1 MHLKD
6 NEWRASVHI
15 GLITIIPL
23 TWRPVPDSLLLL
35 AHQLLT
41 GLKNTGNQRKEK
53 EKEKREE
60 REKGSVHSSR
70 PLRSFY
76 IHLPLFHLDF
86 S

>member
-15 GLITIIPL
+15 GLITIIPI

-53 EKEKREE
+53 EKREE
-60 REKGSVHSSR
+60 REGGCLLQQTSKE
-70 PLRSFY
+70 LIY
-76 IHLPLFHLDF
+76 IHLLLFHLDF